1 MSWVGAARAS
11 AALLA
16 GRPGLAAVGLA
27 GFLARGGLL
36 LFALPFVVLPTVVG
50 VGNWIGPTSIT
61 ASGPSE
67 RLLWLIGALV
77 GIGIA
82 GLALGTVIGAFAD
95 LQLFGAAAG
104 ADAVRRG
111 RPARPH
117 RGSKALLARLVLI
130 RLLAIVPVSLALAW
144 SANRFGAA
152 AYREL
157 ILPDELV
164 TPIVLRVLDRTRDA
178 VALVIGAWLLGEL
191 IGGVAVRHLLRSGD
205 PIPVA
210 LLRPVGDLVRRPIT
224 TVVTFALGAV
234 LPLVLL
240 APPLAVTWLLFGV
253 ARFALAGGELAWTLA
268 ATVLFVV
275 AWGGSLAASAYVASW
290 RSLLASFEV
299 LRGQRTVAPAAIPA
313 PVVSLDLARD
323 LPAEA

>member
-11 AALLA
+11 TALLSR
-16 GRPGLAAVGLA
+16 RPGLAAVGLA

-36 LFALPFVVLPTVVG
+36 LFALPFVALPTVVG
-50 VGNWIGPTSIT
+50 IGNWIGPTSIT

-67 RLLWLIGALV
+67 RLLLLLGTLA

-82 GLALGTVIGAFAD
+82 SLALGTVIGAFAD
-95 LQLFGAAAG
+95 VALFRAAAG
-104 ADAVRRG
+104 ADAALRG
-111 RPARPH
+111 GPVQPP
-117 RGSKALLARLVLI
+117 RGSKALLARLVVI
-130 RLLAIVPVSLALAW
+130 RLLALVPVSLALAW
-144 SANRFGAA
+144 TANRFGAA

-164 TPIVLRVLDRTRDA
+164 TPIVVRVLDRTRDA

-191 IGGVAVRHLLRSGD
+191 IGGIAVRHHLRRGD

-210 LLRPVGDLVRRPIT
+210 LLRPLGDLIRRPMT
-224 TVVTFALGAV
+224 TAVTFALGAV
-234 LPLVLL
+234 LPFFVL
-240 APPLAVTWLLFGV
+240 APPLAIAWLLFGG
-253 ARFALAGGELAWTLA
+253 ARVALADAELARTVA
-268 ATVLFVV
+268 ATVLFVA
-275 AWGGSLAASAYVASW
+275 AWGLALAAAAYVAAW

-299 LRGQRTVAPAAIPA
+299 LRAERTAAPVAIPA
-313 PVVSLDLARD
+313 SVVPRD